1 MPSDTPGPPVNL
13 MVKETSKD
21 SASIYWDAP
30 LIDGGYD
37 VTHYIVEKR
46 DTERKAWSIISNNC
60 TKTFFKVPDLNAGRS
75 YYFRVSAVNKLGA
88 GECCETA
95 DSVRASG
102 GCGKE
107 FVLDI
112 HYLVLLIS
120 CSLHSF
126 LLFQRSLVLLWTL
139 RQC

>member
-1 MPSDTPGPPVNL
+1 

-30 LIDGGYD
+30 LIDGGYE

-46 DTERKAWSIISNNC
+46 DMERKAWSIISNNC
-60 TKTFFKVPDLNAGRS
+60 TKTSFKVPDLEAGRS
-75 YYFRVSAVNKLGA
+75 YCFRVSAVNQLGA

-102 GCGKE
+102 R
-107 FVLDI
+107 FNNR
-112 HYLVLLIS
+112 
-120 CSLHSF
+120 F
-126 LLFQRSLVLLWTL
+126 FT
-139 RQC
+139 